1 MAWERRGSNLYYYQ
15 SERVDGRVR
24 KKYIGTSEASVAQA
38 IAHADETIRRSRA
51 AQSERGR
58 VELEEA
64 RTLASAGE
72 ELWEAADILAVA
84 ELVAAGYHRHKG
96 QWRRR
101 RRA

>member
-24 KKYIGTSEASVAQA
+24 KKYVGAGEVAQA

-51 AQSERGR
+51 ASSERAT
-58 VELEEA
+58 VELEEVG
-64 RTLASAGE
+64 TLASAGE
-72 ELWEAADILAVA
+72 ELCEAADILAVA

-96 QWRRR
+96 QWRMRR
-101 RRA
+101 GA

>member
-15 SERVDGRVR
+15 SQRVDGRIR
-24 KKYIGTSEASVAQA
+24 KKYVGTGDVAEGV
-38 IAHADETIRRSRA
+38 AHADETIRRSRA
-51 AQSERGR
+51 ARSERAR

-72 ELWEAADILAVA
+72 ELCEAADILTVA
-84 ELVAAGYHRHKG
+84 QLVAAGYRRHKG
-96 QWRRR
+96 EWRMR

>member
-1 MAWERRGSNLYYYQ
+1 MAWERRGSNLFYYQ
-15 SERVDGRVR
+15 YERVDGRVR
-24 KKYIGTSEASVAQA
+24 KKYVGAGDVAEA

-51 AQSERGR
+51 ARSERAR

-64 RTLASAGE
+64 KTLASAGQ

-84 ELVAAGYHRHKG
+84 QLVAAGYHRHKG
-96 QWRRR
+96 EWRMR

>member
-15 SERVDGRVR
+15 SKRVDGRVR
-24 KKYIGTSEASVAQA
+24 KKYVGAGEVAEAV
-38 IAHADETIRRSRA
+38 AHADETIRRRRA
-51 AQSERGR
+51 DRCERAR

-72 ELWEAADILAVA
+72 ELWEAADILAA
-84 ELVAAGYHRHKG
+84 AQLVASGYHRHKG
-96 QWRRR
+96 EWRM

>member
-15 SERVDGRVR
+15 SQRVDGQVR
-24 KKYIGTSEASVAQA
+24 KKYVGAGEVAQA
-38 IAHADETIRRSRA
+38 IARSDKTIRQSRA
-51 AQSERGR
+51 AQSERAR

-72 ELWEAADILAVA
+72 ELCEAAEILAVA
-84 ELVAAGYHRHKG
+84 QLVAAGYHRHKG
-96 QWRRR
+96 EWRRK

>member
-1 MAWERRGSNLYYYQ
+1 LAWERRGSNLYYYQ
-15 SERVDGRVR
+15 SQRVNGRVR
-24 KKYIGTSEASVAQA
+24 KKYVGTREVAQA

-51 AQSERGR
+51 AQSERAR

-64 RTLASAGE
+64 RTITSAGE
-72 ELWEAADILAVA
+72 ELCEAADILAVA

-96 QWRRR
+96 EWRMR

>member
-1 MAWERRGSNLYYYQ
+1 MAWEQRGSNLYYYQ
-15 SERVDGRVR
+15 SKRVNGRVR
-24 KKYIGTSEASVAQA
+24 KNYVGTGEVAQA

-51 AQSERGR
+51 AHSERAR

-64 RTLASAGE
+64 CSLASAGE
-72 ELWEAADILAVA
+72 ELWEAADILAVV

-96 QWRRR
+96 EWRMR

>member
-1 MAWERRGSNLYYYQ
+1 MAWERRGGNLYYYQ
-15 SERVDGRVR
+15 AEREDGRVR
-24 KKYIGTSEASVAQA
+24 KKYVGAGQVAQA
-38 IAHADETIRRSRA
+38 LAHADEAIRRGRA
-51 AQSERGR
+51 ARSERAR

-72 ELWEAADILAVA
+72 ELCEAAEMLAVA

-96 QWRRR
+96 EWRMR

>member
-15 SERVDGRVR
+15 SQRVDGRVR
-24 KKYIGTSEASVAQA
+24 KKYVGAGEVAQA
-38 IAHADETIRRSRA
+38 IAHADEAIRRSRA
-51 AQSERGR
+51 ARSEQAR

-72 ELWEAADILAVA
+72 ELCEVADILAVA
-84 ELVAAGYHRHKG
+84 ELVAAGYHRQKG
-96 QWRRR
+96 EWRMR

>member
-15 SERVDGRVR
+15 SKRVDGRVR
-24 KKYIGTSEASVAQA
+24 KKYVGTGEVAQA
-38 IAHADETIRRSRA
+38 VAYADEAIRRSRVV
-51 AQSERGR
+51 QSERAR

-72 ELWEAADILAVA
+72 ELWEAAEILAVA
-84 ELVAAGYHRHKG
+84 QLVAAGYHRHKG
-96 QWRRR
+96 EWRM